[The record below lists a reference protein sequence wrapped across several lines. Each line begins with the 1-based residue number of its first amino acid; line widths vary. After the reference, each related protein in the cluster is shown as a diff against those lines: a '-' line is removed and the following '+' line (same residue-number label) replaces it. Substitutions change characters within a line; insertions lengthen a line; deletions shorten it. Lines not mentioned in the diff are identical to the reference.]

1 MMAQWLTRMMS
12 KMTGKS
18 MPPGYPPNNAP
29 NAAPNVEPWLNGW
42 PEIYN
47 DRVRA
52 AFGRVP
58 RAAFVGADMQQWAT
72 FDTALPIAEG
82 QTISQPFVVALMT
95 QALEL
100 QPGHRVLEIGTGS
113 GYQTAILCELT
124 TEYHRGQD
132 EARGRNVWSV
142 ERYERLGQQAARP
155 LYHLDYHPHLSIGD
169 GAAGWPAAAPSAA
182 VIVSAAASA
191 LPRPLW
197 NQLAEGGRL
206 VIPVGQPNQGQELWL
221 VVKQERQMLRH
232 SLGGVRF
239 VPFISPILEDPE
251 QRIELN

>member
-1 MMAQWLTRMMS
+1 MMAQWLTRM
-12 KMTGKS
+12 KS
-18 MPPGYPPNNAP
+18 MMKDKRMSGGDPPHNTPSDA
-29 NAAPNVEPWLNGW
+29 PWLHGW
-42 PEIYN
+42 PEIYD

-52 AFGRVP
+52 AFARVP
-58 RAAFVGADMQQWAT
+58 RAAFVGMDMQEWAT
-72 FDTALPIAEG
+72 FDTALPIDEG

-100 QPGHRVLEIGTGS
+100 RPGDRVLEIGTGS

-124 TEYHRGQD
+124 TAYDWERDEGRGHS
-132 EARGRNVWSV
+132 VWSV
-142 ERYERLGQQAARP
+142 ERYERLAQQAARA

-169 GAAGWPAAAPSAA
+169 GAAGWPVAAPFDA
-182 VIVSAAASA
+182 VIVSAAAPA

-206 VIPVGQPNQGQELWL
+206 VIPVGPPDKGQLLWL
-221 VVKQERQMLRH
+221 VVKHGHRLMRR

-239 VPFISPILEDPE
+239 VPFVSPILDDPA